1 MDYSNEERQRKF
13 RDQMKE
19 TGKKQRTFFL
29 SDAAM
34 DTLKKRKAET
44 EASSL
49 NHALESLLTT
59 TQPSAKM
66 PEVETKTVTIYEP
79 TAEQKAIIEQAR
91 IVADAFRCWE
101 QSPGNEQGK
110 TLGSEAKK
118 LADLI

>member
-1 MDYSNEERQRKF
+1 MDYTNEERQKKF

-19 TGKKQRTFFL
+19 AGKKQRTFFL

-34 DTLKKRKAET
+34 DSIKKRKAET
-44 EASSL
+44 EAPSL

-59 TQPSAKM
+59 TPPSATL
-66 PEVETKTVTIYEP
+66 PEVTTKTVTVYEP

-110 TLGSEAKK
+110 TLAAC
-118 LADLI
+118 LASR